1 MITFLFKCIEF
12 EMRKTNSNID
22 KPIYQGKSVAERLAD
37 RETYELLLD
46 DYIDGID
53 VKENESVTDYLKRK
67 GFKGILDDD
76 VISKKVESEKRIRL
90 ASETPE
96 EEAIMMLG
104 IEARQM
110 LDEYNKAKKK
120 GYTGS
125 FKNFLDKVNVDELDS
140 RIRFFNSGGSV
151 KPNGKAKDKPFTTA
165 IEQKYK
171 ILLSGDETLAE
182 VLEMIK
188 DRQQ

>member
-1 MITFLFKCIEF
+1 
-12 EMRKTNSNID
+12 MRKTNSNID
-22 KPIYQGKSVAERLAD
+22 KPIYQGKKVNEKLAD

-53 VKENESVTDYLKRK
+53 VMRGESVTDYLRRK
-67 GFKGILDDD
+67 GFKGLLDDE
-76 VISKKVESEKRIRL
+76 VISKKIEKEKRIKL
-90 ASETPE
+90 ASESPE
-96 EEAIMMLG
+96 EEALMLMG
-104 IEARQM
+104 IEARQAI
-110 LDEYNKAKKK
+110 DEYNRAKKK

-151 KPNGKAKDKPFTTA
+151 KPNGRAKDKPFTTA
-165 IEQKYK
+165 IEEKYK
-171 ILLSGDETLAE
+171 ILLRGDETIGE

-188 DRQQ
+188 NKR

>member
-1 MITFLFKCIEF
+1 
-12 EMRKTNSNID
+12 MRKTNSNID
-22 KPIYQGKSVAERLAD
+22 KPIYQGKKVNEKLAD

-53 VKENESVTDYLKRK
+53 VMRGESVTDYLRRK
-67 GFKGILDDD
+67 GFKGLLDDE
-76 VISKKVESEKRIRL
+76 VISKKIEKEKRIKL
-90 ASETPE
+90 ASESPE
-96 EEAIMMLG
+96 EEALMLMG
-104 IEARQM
+104 IEARQAI
-110 LDEYNKAKKK
+110 DEYNRAKKK

-188 DRQQ
+188 DRQN

>member
-1 MITFLFKCIEF
+1 MRFFTFCGF
-12 EMRKTNSNID
+12 
-22 KPIYQGKSVAERLAD
+22 A
-37 RETYELLLD
+37 ELLPSNFL
-46 DYIDGID
+46 
-53 VKENESVTDYLKRK
+53 RK
-67 GFKGILDDD
+67 GQTR
-76 VISKKVESEKRIRL
+76 SVEKEKRIKL
-90 ASETPE
+90 ASESPD
-96 EEAIMMLG
+96 EEALMLMG
-104 IEARQM
+104 IEARQAI
-110 LDEYNKAKKK
+110 DEYNRAKKK

>member
-1 MITFLFKCIEF
+1 
-12 EMRKTNSNID
+12 MRTKNSNID
-22 KPIYQGKSVAERLAD
+22 KPIYEGKTISERLAD
-37 RETYELLLD
+37 RETYEILLD

-53 VKENESVTDYLKRK
+53 VQENESVTDYLKRK
-67 GFKGILDDD
+67 GFKGILDD

-182 VLEMIK
+182 VLQMIK

>member
-1 MITFLFKCIEF
+1 
-12 EMRKTNSNID
+12 MRNSNID
-22 KPIYQGKSVAERLAD
+22 KPIYDGKTTKELLAD
-37 RETYELLLD
+37 RETYEQLLD

-53 VKENESVTDYLKRK
+53 VKEDEDVSDYLKRK
-67 GFKGILDDD
+67 GFKGILDEATIKNK
-76 VISKKVESEKRIRL
+76 ISKFL
-90 ASETPE
+90 MASETPE
-96 EEAIMMLG
+96 EEAEMMLT
-104 IEARQM
+104 IEARQIR
-110 LDEYNKAKKK
+110 DAFERARKK

-125 FKNFLDKVNVDELDS
+125 YKNFLDSVNVDELDN

-151 KPNGKAKDKPFTTA
+151 KSNGKAKDKPFTTA

-188 DRQQ
+188 DRQN

>member
-1 MITFLFKCIEF
+1 MK
-12 EMRKTNSNID
+12 KNSNID
-22 KPIYQGKSVAERLAD
+22 KPIYDSKSLKERLAD
-37 RETYELLLD
+37 RETYEMLLD
-46 DYIDGID
+46 DYLDGVD
-53 VKENESVTDYLKRK
+53 VQENESPTEYLKRK
-67 GFKGILDDD
+67 GFKGILDEDL
-76 VISKKVESEKRIRL
+76 VNKKTKSIKL

-96 EEAIMMLG
+96 EEAEMMLT
-104 IEARQM
+104 IEARQIR
-110 LDEYNKAKKK
+110 DAFERARKK

-125 FKNFLDKVNVDELDS
+125 YKNFLDSVNVDELDN

-151 KPNGKAKDKPFTTA
+151 KSNGKAKDKPFTTA

-188 DRQQ
+188 DRQN

>member
-1 MITFLFKCIEF
+1 
-12 EMRKTNSNID
+12 MRKTNSNID
-22 KPIYQGKSVAERLAD
+22 KPIYQGKKVNEKLAD

-53 VKENESVTDYLKRK
+53 VMRGESVTDYLRRK
-67 GFKGILDDD
+67 GFKGLLDDE
-76 VISKKVESEKRIRL
+76 VISKKIEKEKRIKL
-90 ASETPE
+90 ASESPE
-96 EEAIMMLG
+96 EEALMLMG
-104 IEARQM
+104 IEARQAI
-110 LDEYNKAKKK
+110 DEYRRAKKK

-151 KPNGKAKDKPFTTA
+151 KPNGRAKDKPFTTA
-165 IEQKYK
+165 IEEKYK
-171 ILLSGDETLAE
+171 ILLRGDETIGE

-188 DRQQ
+188 NKR